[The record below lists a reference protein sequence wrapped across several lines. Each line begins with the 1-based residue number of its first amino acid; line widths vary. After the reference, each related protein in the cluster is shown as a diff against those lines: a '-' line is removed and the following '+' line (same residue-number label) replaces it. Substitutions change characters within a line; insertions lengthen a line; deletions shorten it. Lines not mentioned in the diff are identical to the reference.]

1 VIHGKDGDIAKL
13 VPITIGQ
20 DDGRVVQV
28 IEGLQPHDEVVR
40 NPPDSI
46 VDGEKVRVV
55 APNEGGVPGAP
66 GSEENQG
73 NQGPEGGA

>member
-1 VIHGKDGDIAKL
+1 VVNGNQAKL

-28 IEGLQPHDEVVR
+28 IQGLNADDLVVQ

-55 APNEGGVPGAP
+55 SPNEGGVPGTP
-66 GSEENQG
+66 GQNG
-73 NQGPEGGA
+73 GPQNSPGPDGGRA